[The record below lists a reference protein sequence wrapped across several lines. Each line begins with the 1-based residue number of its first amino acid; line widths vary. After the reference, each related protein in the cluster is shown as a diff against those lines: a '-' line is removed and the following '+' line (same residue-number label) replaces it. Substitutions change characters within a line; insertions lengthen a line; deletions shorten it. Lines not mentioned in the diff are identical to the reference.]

1 MNEWS
6 ELSVVIPREAAEEVS
21 ALLFHLGAEGV
32 QEDFLPGERPPPRQ
46 PWDEGPEPEPP
57 ARLLIKGWW
66 PAEATEGLVETL
78 RECLEELEG
87 AEVSELA
94 AVSPNDWAE
103 SWKANFT
110 RMPLAPGLTISP
122 PWMAEP
128 DDIIIEPGMAFGTGD
143 HPSTRACLIATH
155 RLARPG
161 ARCLDVGTGSGVI
174 ALVAARAGMDAWG
187 IDIDPECIRA
197 SLENAARNML
207 TARFDET
214 PLAEVPGTFELV
226 VANVFAEVLI
236 QMAPDFARLCAG
248 DLVLAG
254 ILADRADRVV
264 AALEA
269 DFTLLLRE
277 QTGEWVSLE
286 LRRRGT

>member
-6 ELSVVIPREAAEEVS
+6 ELAVVIPREAADEVS

-57 ARLLIKGWW
+57 ARLLLKGWW

-78 RECLEELEG
+78 QAALEDIEG
-87 AEVSELA
+87 AEVGELA
-94 AVSPNDWAE
+94 EVFATDWAE

-110 RMPLAPGLTISP
+110 RMPLAPGLVISP

-128 DDIIIEPGMAFGTGD
+128 DDVIIEPGMAFGTGD

-207 TARFDET
+207 SARFDET

-236 QMAPDFARLCAG
+236 QMAPDFARLCSG

-269 DFTLLLRE
+269 DFSLLLRE

-286 LRRRGT
+286 LRRRGA

>member
-1 MNEWS
+1 M
-6 ELSVVIPREAAEEVS
+6 
-21 ALLFHLGAEGV
+21 
-32 QEDFLPGERPPPRQ
+32 
-46 PWDEGPEPEPP
+46 
-57 ARLLIKGWW
+57 
-66 PAEATEGLVETL
+66 
-78 RECLEELEG
+78 
-87 AEVSELA
+87 
-94 AVSPNDWAE
+94 
-103 SWKANFT
+103 
-110 RMPLAPGLTISP
+110 
-122 PWMAEP
+122 
-128 DDIIIEPGMAFGTGD
+128 
-143 HPSTRACLIATH
+143 
-155 RLARPG
+155 
-161 ARCLDVGTGSGVI
+161 GTGSGVI